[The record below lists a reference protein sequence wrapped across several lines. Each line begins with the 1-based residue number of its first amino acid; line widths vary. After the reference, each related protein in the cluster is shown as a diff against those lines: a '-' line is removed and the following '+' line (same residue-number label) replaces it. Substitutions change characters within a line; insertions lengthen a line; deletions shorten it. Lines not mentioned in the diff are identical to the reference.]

1 MPRSARATAVVC
13 AALLALAASAQARA
27 AEKDDAKDAPP
38 ESRESVQEGHNDG
51 ATNCVP
57 PAERSA
63 RNAAASQ
70 TDCAAKP

>member
-13 AALLALAASAQARA
+13 VALLALAVSAHARA

-38 ESRESVQEGHNDG
+38 ESRESVQKGHNDG

-63 RNAAASQ
+63 RDTAANQ
-70 TDCAAKP
+70 TACATKP